1 MNKKKSN
8 ILLIL
13 IIFSISLYARDNRN
27 TSIPAYFYSLL
38 SSEYNIPLN
47 IKNAELMPVAPF
59 EIKRKTAVFFA
70 NTFWTFEHGAIRL
83 IDYLYLEYLGYFDSY
98 CFYDATADSGKWV
111 DLFFLDNKDGF
122 VIVRPE
128 IISEKEKLITE
139 ISAELSEFERLYA
152 ENDVNGNQNSA
163 SEQKKELYENGDFY
177 SQKEKSIRDS
187 EYNIAFFS
195 FEKEYFG
202 TQNLPESK
210 ILIRGDDENMFRIY
224 YDDDLRI
231 IKKENWKMA
240 ADIKGSELLTTQL
253 YKYENSS
260 IPVSSV
266 LSGKDYRYEMSYD
279 EKGNVIESKNYKVS
293 EEDSYIESISR
304 WRFNQDN
311 KIKMKEST
319 VYTYKSGNAKAVL
332 SKETKRE
339 EYEYKVDSK
348 TPDYF
353 YYENGELRL
362 KKIYT
367 NADDYIT
374 STYFDG
380 GFVVESYY
388 SNYNRIKD
396 IFYLNG
402 KVKRIKKYAQ

>member
-83 IDYLYLEYLGYFDSY
+83 IDYLYPEYLGYFDSY

-152 ENDVNGNQNSA
+152 ENDVNGNQNSV

-187 EYNIAFFS
+187 EYNLS
-195 FEKEYFG
+195 
-202 TQNLPESK
+202 
-210 ILIRGDDENMFRIY
+210 LIHI
-224 YDDDLRI
+224 
-231 IKKENWKMA
+231 
-240 ADIKGSELLTTQL
+240 
-253 YKYENSS
+253 
-260 IPVSSV
+260 
-266 LSGKDYRYEMSYD
+266 
-279 EKGNVIESKNYKVS
+279 
-293 EEDSYIESISR
+293 
-304 WRFNQDN
+304 
-311 KIKMKEST
+311 
-319 VYTYKSGNAKAVL
+319 
-332 SKETKRE
+332 
-339 EYEYKVDSK
+339 
-348 TPDYF
+348 
-353 YYENGELRL
+353 
-362 KKIYT
+362 
-367 NADDYIT
+367 
-374 STYFDG
+374 
-380 GFVVESYY
+380 
-388 SNYNRIKD
+388 
-396 IFYLNG
+396 
-402 KVKRIKKYAQ
+402 